1 MSSFPLF
8 RSALLACLALGLA
21 TAARAADPVP
31 TGTGNA
37 AHDMLA
43 RFSPAER
50 NRTLDRLLHSVDRA
64 DCDVTESTFLEYRSG
79 QFATW
84 RATCSDGRRFVL
96 DLIDGSEWSVAV
108 LDCSETVEMKA
119 RCGF

>member
-1 MSSFPLF
+1 MSLLPLF
-8 RSALLACLALGLA
+8 RSTLLAGLALGLA
-21 TAARAADPVP
+21 NAARAADPIP
-31 TGTGNA
+31 TATGNA

-64 DCDVTESTFLEYRSG
+64 DCDVTDSTFLEYRSG
-79 QFATW
+79 QFAAW

-96 DLIDGSEWSVAV
+96 DLIDGSERTVAV

-119 RCGF
+119 RCGL